1 MTLHIGS
8 VFFSFAIVA
17 VELTWVHM
25 GYNRIAYAPGSRQ
38 NDDGV
43 MDVLLPGTS
52 TQHMVREIY
61 WKRVMYVYIIAHVA
75 HAGIYV
81 RRMCVFA

>member
-1 MTLHIGS
+1 
-8 VFFSFAIVA
+8 
-17 VELTWVHM
+17 M

-43 MDVLLPGTS
+43 MDVLLPGTA

-75 HAGIYV
+75 HAGIYAQ
-81 RRMCVFA
+81 RMCVFAWELVMLSCSILPLLPLPSYL